1 VQNELLLLNLLF
13 LKRFHFLLTHT
24 MALTEQTQGPSKT
37 PPLSSVEAVAQ
48 ARKEKFG
55 QWYEHQKKVD
65 ERRTKQLEKRKEKL
79 VERVDGSGGRPPL
92 VEEELRLHAV
102 TVRLDTHK
110 YRQLC
115 AYAASGGR
123 TVAATVRAVLDDIP
137 QLTTEQNELLRHL
150 PNLVNNANQIARVL
164 NGRGQLEG
172 IQLADLALRIEALL
186 NSFHH

>member
-1 VQNELLLLNLLF
+1 
-13 LKRFHFLLTHT
+13 
-24 MALTEQTQGPSKT
+24 MPTEQTLAPSKT
-37 PPLSSVEAVAQ
+37 TLLSSAEAAAQ

-65 ERRTKQLEKRKEKL
+65 ERRAKQLEKRKAKL
-79 VERVDGSGGRPPL
+79 LERVEGSGGRPPL
-92 VEEELRLHAV
+92 VEDELRLHAV
-102 TVRLDTHK
+102 TVRLDTRK

-115 AYAASGGR
+115 AYAAAGGR

-164 NGRGQLEG
+164 NGRGQIEAV
-172 IQLADLALRIEALL
+172 QLADLAVRVEALL
-186 NSFHH
+186 TSFHH